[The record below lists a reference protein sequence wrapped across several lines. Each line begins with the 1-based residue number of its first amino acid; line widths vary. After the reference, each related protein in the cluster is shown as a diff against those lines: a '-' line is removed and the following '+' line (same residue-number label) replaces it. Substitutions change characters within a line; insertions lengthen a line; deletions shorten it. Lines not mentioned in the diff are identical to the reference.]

1 MKASLLMI
9 FIILTINSFAQ
20 KKKLNL
26 IKPTNEDIEFI
37 NEFFFHNIKFSK
49 NTIYKYQSKLNLY
62 HLEQKLELFALDSV
76 SSLYS
81 FSNKKRTKEK
91 QFLKLSSD
99 ERHFIK
105 EEIQKFD
112 SLKWGKN
119 LIPGEKRLS
128 IAKSLTGG
136 FSITKPIFLR
146 NNTLCIFDYFYDC
159 GNRCAESETT
169 VFKKVNGKWEMWMI
183 VYRLVS

>member
-1 MKASLLMI
+1 MKASLLII

-26 IKPTNEDIEFI
+26 IKPTNENIEFI
-37 NEFFFHNIKFSK
+37 NEFFFHSIKFNK
-49 NTIYKYQSKLNLY
+49 NTIYKYQPKLNLY
-62 HLEQKLELFALDSV
+62 HLDQKLELFAEDSV

-81 FSNKKRTKEK
+81 FSSKKPIKRK
-91 QFLKLSSD
+91 QFLILTCD
-99 ERHFIK
+99 ERRFIK

-128 IAKSLTGG
+128 IAKSVTGG

-146 NNTLCIFDYFYDC
+146 DNTLCIFDYFYEC
-159 GNRCAESETT
+159 GTRCAEGETT
-169 VFKKVNGKWEMWMI
+169 VFKKIDGKWERWMV
-183 VYRLVS
+183 VYRMVS